1 MLRGEDSQL
10 EGCEPADRLQR
21 SCRVCCTFIH
31 AQDGMH
37 WWHRAQCDMKL
48 PTVTGYSSVTYLYT
62 QLIKRRLACM
72 AYARPMHLHIAGLG
86 LLQQALTP
94 DNMVTSTQLQG
105 AEI

>member
-1 MLRGEDSQL
+1 M
-10 EGCEPADRLQR
+10 
-21 SCRVCCTFIH
+21 
-31 AQDGMH
+31 
-37 WWHRAQCDMKL
+37 
-48 PTVTGYSSVTYLYT
+48 TYLYT